1 MLRLTR
7 RKLPTLAE
15 SYALKSGIDKK
26 RIKSENPQPRDNRA
40 SAETLANPVTTLVV
54 EPNVRYHTLAHVR
67 CPACAESFGMQIELD
82 PTIKFRD
89 AAPRWLASRTP
100 RLAQGS
106 IEDYEKNILRLNQFF
121 GEMRLQDIGIA
132 NIAAY
137 QKDRIAG
144 RYPFT
149 RKAGPSRINH
159 ETMTLAQVLKR
170 ARLWK
175 QFVDFYEP
183 LPLPPARRG
192 VALEPD
198 EEKRLFELAQS
209 KKRWKVGLCCWI
221 LTSTTSRGWSE
232 IQQLRLRDIN
242 MTKKEIFID
251 RGKSVG
257 RPGGVPLNESAIWAI
272 QVLLRRAAKLGAV
285 HPSHFLL
292 PHRAMIAGHPAD
304 PTRPQGSVRKAWEG
318 LRKAFAREFPHY
330 DRLRQYDLR
339 HHAWTKMLEVPQ
351 ASEATAEAVGGHIPG
366 TTKKIYSHPRRDAR
380 HELVAHL
387 EIPGLT
393 RTA

>member
-1 MLRLTR
+1 
-7 RKLPTLAE
+7 
-15 SYALKSGIDKK
+15 
-26 RIKSENPQPRDNRA
+26 
-40 SAETLANPVTTLVV
+40 
-54 EPNVRYHTLAHVR
+54 
-67 CPACAESFGMQIELD
+67 MQIELD
-82 PTIKFRD
+82 PRIKFKD
-89 AAPRWLASRTP
+89 AAPRWLESRKP

-106 IEDYEKNILRLNQFF
+106 IDDYEKNILRLNQFF
-121 GEMRLQDIGIA
+121 GEMPLCDIGIA

-257 RPGGVPLNESAIWAI
+257 RPGGVPLNESAIWAMQI
-272 QVLLRRAAKLGAV
+272 LLRRAAKLGAV

-292 PHRAMIAGHPAD
+292 PHRASIAGGPAD